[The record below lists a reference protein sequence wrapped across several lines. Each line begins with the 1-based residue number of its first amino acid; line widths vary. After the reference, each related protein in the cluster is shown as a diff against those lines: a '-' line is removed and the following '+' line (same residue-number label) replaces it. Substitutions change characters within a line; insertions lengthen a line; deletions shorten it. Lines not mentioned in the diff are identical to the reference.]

1 MRKMTDRQKHKW
13 IGWGYDSTI
22 CEHCR
27 IDVYD
32 ELQIVLRTEYCDELP
47 KTYSERSDLLNQ
59 IKEQKQQAKEAALN
73 HARSVLS
80 EEQWNLI
87 GIAAPYRVKDYIL

>member
-1 MRKMTDRQKHKW
+1 MTERQKHKW

-27 IDVYD
+27 VDVYD
-32 ELQIVLRTEYCDELP
+32 ELQIVLKTEYCDELP

-59 IKEQKQQAKEAALN
+59 IKEQKHHAKEAALDLI
-73 HARSVLS
+73 RPILS
-80 EEQWNLI
+80 KEQWELI
-87 GIAAPYRVKDYIL
+87 GITAPYRVRDYML